1 MSTNRRYAV
10 AAGIAVALICGISI
24 VVFSLIRQSEYDVT
38 VLVPPGP
45 FHGIHGST
53 FARDGSL
60 YAGDIM
66 GMSVHCIDVATG
78 AARVIVGPPEGMA
91 DDVAI
96 APVGSPHAGTLVW
109 SGVGVGRLYA
119 RAPKS
124 ETRLIADDLPGVNAV
139 VFAPD
144 GRLFVAQMGA
154 HNNILWEFDLT
165 DAKAGGRPPQKLWD
179 ETGGLNSFVVRDNA
193 VIGPQGDTGAIIR
206 FDLATHEVKT
216 IATGL
221 KWPTAVKA
229 DAKGQLYAVDLE
241 AGTVHRIDVEK
252 GTAPVIA
259 TLEPGLDNFSV
270 GANGKLYVSSITRN
284 GIFEIDP
291 ATGAERTVV
300 RGHLTAPGGVAFAG
314 SGETAR
320 VYVADMYTL
329 RAVHPR
335 TGAVETVIPMSR
347 EGIYPGAV
355 SAHAGPNGD
364 HLILTSWFVGRL
376 EVRDRL
382 SGNLVRT
389 EKDLSAPR
397 DALELDDGSLLV
409 AETGAHRLLHI
420 HADGSRSALP
430 AAFADPVGLAR
441 AGEAV
446 FVTDAWSGTL
456 SRVDLRSGQASLVAN
471 GFGRPEG
478 VAVRP
483 DGKVLVVDSL
493 KQTVVAV
500 DPATGK
506 QSVIATVVPVGL
518 EGPPP
523 QNPAWIHNGVA
534 VAGDGMVYLSSDTRA
549 ALYAFRPRR

>member
-1 MSTNRRYAV
+1 
-10 AAGIAVALICGISI
+10 
-24 VVFSLIRQSEYDVT
+24 
-38 VLVPPGP
+38 
-45 FHGIHGST
+45 
-53 FARDGSL
+53 
-60 YAGDIM
+60 M
-66 GMSVHCIDVATG
+66 GV
-78 AARVIVGPPEGMA
+78 R
-91 DDVAI
+91 
-96 APVGSPHAGTLVW
+96 
-109 SGVGVGRLYA
+109 
-119 RAPKS
+119 
-124 ETRLIADDLPGVNAV
+124 
-139 VFAPD
+139 
-144 GRLFVAQMGA
+144 
-154 HNNILWEFDLT
+154 NNVLWEFDLT
-165 DAKAGGRPPQKLWD
+165 DPKAGGRPPQKLWD
-179 ETGGLNSFVVRDNA
+179 ETGGLNSFVVRDNTI
-193 VIGPQGDTGAIIR
+193 VGPQGDTGAIIR

-216 IATGL
+216 IASGL
-221 KWPTAVKA
+221 KWPTAVKT

-241 AGTVHRIDVEK
+241 AGTVHRIDAEK
-252 GTAPVIA
+252 GAAPVIA

-270 GANGKLYVSSITRN
+270 GANGKLYISSITRN

-291 ATGAERTVV
+291 ATGAERTIT
-300 RGHLTAPGGVAFAG
+300 RGHLTAPGGVAVAG

-320 VYVADMYTL
+320 VYVADMFTL

-382 SGNLVRT
+382 SGAVVRT

-409 AETGAHRLLHI
+409 AETGAHRLLRI

-441 AGEAV
+441 AGDSV

-456 SRVDLRSGQASLVAN
+456 SRVDVRSGQASLVAN

-500 DPATGK
+500 DPATGT
-506 QSVIATVVPVGL
+506 QSVVATVVPVGL

-534 VAGDGMVYLSSDTRA
+534 VTGDGMVYVSSDTRA
-549 ALYAFRPRR
+549 ALYAFSPRR